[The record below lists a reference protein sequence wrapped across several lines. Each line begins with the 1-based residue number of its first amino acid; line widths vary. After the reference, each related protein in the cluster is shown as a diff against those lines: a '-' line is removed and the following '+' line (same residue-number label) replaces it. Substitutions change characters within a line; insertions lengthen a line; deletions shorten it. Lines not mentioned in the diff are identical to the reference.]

1 VGVVYPARLNYQSAR
16 FQIFLICL
24 TWICGIIYPIPILVT
39 DQIKYDVDNQTC
51 AIPLRLS
58 FLTLINVCCAYMIPL
73 GALVFIYIRM
83 VRYIKR
89 MSERVTPVNTLSRA
103 QRELKMIV
111 RIMRLLSI
119 LLSFGLP
126 YTIFMVMSFF
136 NREPKYDF
144 RIVYISLDAS
154 LAFAMIALFQQTDP
168 VKTSLMKKMN
178 GRPNAIVATVI

>member
-1 VGVVYPARLNYQSAR
+1 
-16 FQIFLICL
+16 
-24 TWICGIIYPIPILVT
+24 
-39 DQIKYDVDNQTC
+39 
-51 AIPLRLS
+51 
-58 FLTLINVCCAYMIPL
+58 MIPL

-83 VRYIKR
+83 VRYVKR